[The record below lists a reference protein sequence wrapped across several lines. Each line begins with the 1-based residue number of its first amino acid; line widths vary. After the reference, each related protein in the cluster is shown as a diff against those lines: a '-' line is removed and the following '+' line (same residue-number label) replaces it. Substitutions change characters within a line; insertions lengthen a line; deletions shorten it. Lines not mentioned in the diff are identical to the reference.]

1 MDKVIDILLGKADK
15 DFTTFLK
22 MLQSSN
28 NKVWTEEPEK
38 RAKQFKEEGM
48 CVGRRRPRGARSHGT
63 MHLPYCPVC
72 VCARAALQEE
82 SMHLLCCV
90 DSVQSGYGAA
100 IRVPNLPPPTHTKHA
115 PPPPP
120 WNQNSNQIGSP
131 RTNLFAVIGPS

>member
-82 SMHLLCCV
+82 SMHLLCWTRC
-90 DSVQSGYGAA
+90 
-100 IRVPNLPPPTHTKHA
+100 RVVME
-115 PPPPP
+115 
-120 WNQNSNQIGSP
+120 QQ
-131 RTNLFAVIGPS
+131 